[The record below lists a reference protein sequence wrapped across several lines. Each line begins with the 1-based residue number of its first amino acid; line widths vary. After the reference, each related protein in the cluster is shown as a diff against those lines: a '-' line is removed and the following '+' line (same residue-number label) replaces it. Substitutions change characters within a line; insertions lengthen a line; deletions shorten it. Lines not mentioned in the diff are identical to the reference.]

1 VIGVRAD
8 RAPRGLAYV
17 RLLASAF
24 VRPTILDRYMIAEL
38 VGPFAFGLS
47 AFTLIFAATNILAIS
62 RLVSEESAPLVAAV
76 EYFLWQMPQI
86 VVTVVPM
93 AMLLGTLLALGRLS
107 GESEIT
113 ALKAGGVG
121 LVRAVA
127 PLLVVGFGMSLLAFV
142 LQEGVVPFANDRAVF
157 LREETIKHVG
167 AFGGG
172 SHTVISQLPGGG
184 QQVTYFKGYAA
195 TTRELLFVT
204 IVTYGT
210 DNRPKA
216 ILYSER
222 GRYAASSWTFDNAL
236 IYKFGAD
243 GSIEETSANPHAVID
258 VGEKPSEIQQRATDN
273 DRESMSRSQ
282 IRRIIDSGQLSPQE
296 LRAYE
301 TTYEGKL
308 ARPFASFVFTLIAIP
323 FALRNPRGG
332 GAGLGFGLALP
343 IAFAYFV
350 MASVFAA
357 LFTGLPG
364 GYLVSTIGAWAPN
377 VVFTAIG
384 YLMLRRAARY

>member
-1 VIGVRAD
+1 VTELHAGRV
-8 RAPRGLAYV
+8 PRGLGYV
-17 RLLASAF
+17 RLVANAF
-24 VRPTILDRYMIAEL
+24 VRPTILDRYVVSEL
-38 VGPFAFGLS
+38 VGPFNFGLS

-62 RLVSEESAPLVAAV
+62 RLVAEENAPLAAAV
-76 EYFLWQMPQI
+76 EYFLWQLPQI

-121 LVRAVA
+121 LTRAVL
-127 PLLVVGFGMSLLAFV
+127 PLLVVGFGISLVSLV
-142 LQEGVVPFANDRAVF
+142 LQEGAVPFANDQAVY
-157 LREETIKHVG
+157 LREQTIKHVG

-184 QQVTYFKGYAA
+184 TQVTYFKGYAA
-195 TTRELLFVT
+195 ATQELLYVT

-216 ILYSER
+216 LLYSDR
-222 GRYAASSWTFDNAL
+222 GRYASQSWTFDDAL
-236 IYKFGAD
+236 IYKFAD
-243 GSIEETSANPHAVID
+243 DGTIEETSQDPHAVID

-282 IRRIIDSGQLSPQE
+282 IRQIIASGQLSPAE
-296 LRAYE
+296 LRAYQ

-332 GAGLGFGLALP
+332 GTGLGFGLAIP

-350 MASVFAA
+350 IASVFSAV
-357 LFTGLPG
+357 FTGLPG
-364 GYLVSTIGAWAPN
+364 GYFVSAIGAWLPN
-377 VVFTAIG
+377 VIFTAIG
-384 YLMLRRAARY
+384 YLLLRRAARY

>member
-1 VIGVRAD
+1 MTELRAGH
-8 RAPRGLAYV
+8 APRGLSHA
-17 RLLASAF
+17 RLVASAF

-38 VGPFAFGLS
+38 VGPFNFGLS

-62 RLVSEESAPLVAAV
+62 RLVSEENAPLVAAV

-113 ALKAGGVG
+113 ALKASGIG

-127 PLLVVGFGMSLLAFV
+127 PLLVVGFGISVVAFV
-142 LQEGVVPFANDRAVF
+142 LQESIVPYANDQAVV
-157 LREETIKHVG
+157 LREQAIKHVG

-172 SHTVISQLPGGG
+172 AHTVISQLPGGG
-184 QQVTYFKGYAA
+184 QQVTYFKGYQAA
-195 TTRELLFVT
+195 TQELLFVT

-210 DNRPKA
+210 DNRPKGV
-216 ILYSER
+216 LYSDR
-222 GRYAASSWTFDNAL
+222 GRYAAQSWTFDNAL
-236 IYKFGAD
+236 VYQFAPD
-243 GSIEETSANPHAVID
+243 GSIEKISDVPHAVID
-258 VGEKPSEIQQRATDN
+258 VGEKPSELQERAQDN
-273 DRESMSRSQ
+273 DRESMSRRQ
-282 IRRIIDSGQLSPQE
+282 IRQIIASGQLSPQE
-296 LRAYE
+296 LRAYQ

-332 GAGLGFGLALP
+332 GTGLGFGLAIP

-350 MASVFAA
+350 IASIFAA
-357 LFTGLPG
+357 ASTA
-364 GYLVSTIGAWAPN
+364 VSGTDAVSILGAWSPN
-377 VVFTAIG
+377 LIFTAIG
-384 YLMLRRAARY
+384 ALLLRRAARY

>member
-1 VIGVRAD
+1 MGARAS

-17 RLLASAF
+17 RLVASAF

-38 VGPFAFGLS
+38 VGPFNFGLS

-62 RLVSEESAPLVAAV
+62 RLVSEENAPLVAAV

-86 VVTVVPM
+86 VITVVPM

-107 GESEIT
+107 AESEIT
-113 ALKAGGVG
+113 ALKAGGIG

-127 PLLVVGFGMSLLAFV
+127 PLLVVGFGISLLAFV
-142 LQEGVVPFANDRAVF
+142 LQESVVPFANDQAVY
-157 LREETIKHVG
+157 LREQAIKQVG

-172 SHTVISQLPGGG
+172 SHSVVSQLPGGG
-184 QQVTYFKGYAA
+184 EQVTYFKGYAA
-195 TTRELLFVT
+195 ATRELLFVT

-222 GRYAASSWTFDNAL
+222 GHYVAPSWTFENAL
-236 IYKFGAD
+236 IYKFSPD
-243 GSIEETSANPHAVID
+243 GTIEETSADPHAVID

-282 IRRIIDSGQLSPQE
+282 IRRIIASGQLAPQE

-332 GAGLGFGLALP
+332 GTGLGFGLAIP

-350 MASVFAA
+350 IASVFSAV
-357 LFTGLPG
+357 FTGLPG
-364 GYLVSTIGAWAPN
+364 GYAVSTIGAWLPN
-377 VVFTAIG
+377 VLFTAIG
-384 YLMLRRAARY
+384 WLLLRRAARY